1 MARPPEFDRSKAL
14 NKALALFWRK
24 GYQAT
29 SLADL
34 LAAMEIG
41 RSSFYAAFTDKRTL
55 YIACMDLFSARV
67 MDMLERECREKP
79 PIDVLQQFL
88 EGSLA
93 GGRGVRSGWGCM
105 LVNSVLEMAGV
116 DDDIVA
122 RASNHLTGLQRY
134 FESCLRDAGA
144 TAAQAEELAAML
156 MLFNEG
162 IRVSSRRRLPQGQQ
176 RETVAAT
183 FRLISGNPTTP
194 VTGSIYDAATDL
206 YIPLNGATNSQR
218 NLTRSRLPVSMHP
231 RGELPPIEQLR

>member
-1 MARPPEFDRSKAL
+1 MNQTVQNASMARPPEFDRAHAL
-14 NKALALFWRK
+14 NRALALFWRK

-34 LAAMEIG
+34 LAAMGIG

-55 YIACMDLFSARV
+55 FMQCMDLFAARV
-67 MDMLERECREKP
+67 LELLERARADKP
-79 PIDVLQQFL
+79 PLAVLQDFL
-88 EGSLA
+88 EGNFA
-93 GGRGVRSGWGCM
+93 GGRAARSDWGCM

-183 FRLISGNPTTP
+183 FRLI
-194 VTGSIYDAATDL
+194 
-206 YIPLNGATNSQR
+206 
-218 NLTRSRLPVSMHP
+218 RSA
-231 RGELPPIEQLR
+231 IA